1 MKPGEG
7 MYEMPVD
14 AIQRK
19 KIMKQLNGS
28 CMTISGPG
36 YTNFMTD
43 AARGVDPNNP
53 FKSEKQRK
61 FLYANKP
68 SVAKK
73 FAKHSMKKEPMM
85 SKKEMKSS
93 MRGY

>member
-1 MKPGEG
+1 MEDRR
-7 MYEMPVD
+7 MPVD
-14 AIQRK
+14 PILRK

-28 CMTISGPG
+28 CMTVSGPG

-43 AARGVDPNNP
+43 AAVGVDPNNP
-53 FKSEKQRK
+53 FKSDKQRK

-73 FAKHSMKKEPMM
+73 FAMHTMKKEPTL
-85 SKKEMKSS
+85 SAKKMKLSLK
-93 MRGY
+93 GGK